1 MKKIILNFWLINL
14 LISILLF
21 ILYRVTAMEAKQAD
35 ETLLETVL
43 YMIDIVLNL
52 GFSMIYLAV
61 MLFSSLTFFLNL
73 AEKIRNNYFFSF
85 LTFSGIPIFCV
96 IYLMANVSI
105 DLYQYKESLLIR
117 LISFSIMYLLCTCVE
132 FLMFRK
138 KIKSLKYSH
147 SVKM

>member
-21 ILYRVTAMEAKQAD
+21 ILYRVTAMEAKQAH

-61 MLFSSLTFFLNL
+61 MVFSSLTFFLNL

-138 KIKSLKYSH
+138 K
-147 SVKM
+147 

>member
-61 MLFSSLTFFLNL
+61 MVFSSLTFFLNL
-73 AEKIRNNYFFSF
+73 AEN
-85 LTFSGIPIFCV
+85 
-96 IYLMANVSI
+96 
-105 DLYQYKESLLIR
+105 QE
-117 LISFSIMYLLCTCVE
+117 
-132 FLMFRK
+132 
-138 KIKSLKYSH
+138 
-147 SVKM
+147 